1 MTTIDLGALLLGKYR
16 VERLIGRGG
25 TALVFRAYDREH
37 RRYVAL
43 KQLRPEA
50 ARDPEAIQT
59 FLREGKL
66 AQRAQNQHVVR
77 AYGTVWLAPNEPLL
91 VFEYLPGNDLAHVV
105 GQRGTLTVMEAAAYA
120 KQACS
125 GLAAIHAAGIIHADI
140 KPSNLLLTSTS
151 SGPRVKIVD
160 FGAAH
165 TRTQAPRKG
174 LVGSPS
180 FMPPEQ
186 LRDEPSLGERRDL
199 WALGA
204 ALFTLLAGRSPFE
217 RRYLTETWQ
226 AILSGDVPDLRA
238 LRTDVPRALS
248 AVVERCLATDPSR
261 RFASAQ
267 QLSAALTPF
276 TSTACI
282 PSHLERLSA

>member
-1 MTTIDLGALLLGKYR
+1 MTTIDLGALLVGKYR

-50 ARDPEAIQT
+50 ARGAEDIRT

-66 AQRAQNQHVVR
+66 AQRAQNEHVVR
-77 AYGTVWLAPNEPLL
+77 AYGTLWLAPNEPLL
-91 VFEYLPGNDLAHVV
+91 VFEYLPGNDLARVV
-105 GQRGTLTVMEAAAYA
+105 RQRGSLTVMEAVAYA

-140 KPSNLLLTSTS
+140 KPSNLFLTSTAA
-151 SGPRVKIVD
+151 GPHVKIVD

-165 TRTQAPRKG
+165 SSTHEAPKG
-174 LVGSPS
+174 LVGSPP

-186 LRDEPSLGERRDL
+186 LRNEPSLAERRDL

-226 AILSGDVPDLRA
+226 AILSGDVPDLSA
-238 LRTDVPRALS
+238 LRSDVPPALS
-248 AVVERCLATDPSR
+248 AVVQRCLAAEPSR
-261 RFASAQ
+261 RFASAHE
-267 QLSAALTPF
+267 LSAALTPF
-276 TSTACI
+276 GCT
-282 PSHLERLSA
+282 PSRFSHWERLSA